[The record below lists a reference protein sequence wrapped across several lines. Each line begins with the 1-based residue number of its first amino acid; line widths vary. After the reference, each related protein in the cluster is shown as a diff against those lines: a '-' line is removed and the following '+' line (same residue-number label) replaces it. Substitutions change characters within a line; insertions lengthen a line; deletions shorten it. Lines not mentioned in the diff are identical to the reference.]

1 MIESQDYS
9 EKRAFL
15 RYPISIPVGYL
26 EPYSR
31 TENSGLT
38 HDISE
43 EGLCIVSERAML
55 ADSCVDVYLRLRDDD
70 RRIHRRGRVAWSRMI
85 EPGKFYNGIRLDDEH
100 LNSIDLVLRTI
111 KSQRNY

>member
-1 MIESQDYS
+1 MVDNSNFA

-15 RYPISIPVGYL
+15 RYPINIPVGYL

-31 TENSGLT
+31 TETFGLT
-38 HDISE
+38 RDISE
-43 EGLCIVSERAML
+43 EGLCIISDRPML
-55 ADSCVDVYLRLRDDD
+55 QDSSVDVYLRLKDDS
-70 RRIHRRGRVAWSRMI
+70 RRIHRRGRVAWSKMI
-85 EPGKFYNGIRLDDEH
+85 EQGKYYNGIRLDDEH